1 MKAWCLQHFAAFSGA
16 VRRLCA
22 APLNSLLSLLVI
34 GIALTLPAGGW
45 VLLENLRALSHDAS
59 AQQISLF
66 LDTGADKAQ
75 ADEIG
80 RRLAARTPGAWHF
93 IAKEDA
99 LHRLESD
106 TEMKALLDSLP
117 GNPLPDAF
125 IVEPADASPAAL
137 EALAAEFR
145 QWPAVAHVQ
154 LDSAW
159 IQRLDALTRIGKRV
173 VFLLAG
179 IFAAALVAVTFN
191 TIRLQILAQGA
202 EIEVARLI
210 GATNAWV
217 RRPFYYFGALEG
229 LLGGGI
235 AALLVLTAIH
245 LLAQPVDE
253 LAALY
258 GGNFSLIPP
267 SGIEIGALALIGAML
282 GWLGAQL
289 SVSLYLYRLE

>member
-1 MKAWCLQHFAAFSGA
+1 MKTWLLQHYAAFSGA

-45 VLLENLRALSHDAS
+45 VLLENLRALSNDAH
-59 AQQISLF
+59 AQQISVF
-66 LDTGADKAQ
+66 LDAKAGQ
-75 ADEIG
+75 KEAEAI
-80 RRLAARTPGAWHF
+80 RQRLNARAPGPWHF
-93 IAKEDA
+93 VAREDA
-99 LHRLESD
+99 LKRLESD
-106 TEMKALLDSLP
+106 AEMKTLLDSLP

-125 IVEPADASPAAL
+125 IVEPLDASPAAL
-137 EALAAEFR
+137 ETLAGEIR
-145 QWPAVAHVQ
+145 QWPSVAHVQ

-159 IQRLDALTRIGKRV
+159 IQRLDALMRIGKRAV
-173 VFLLAG
+173 LLLAG

-229 LLGGGI
+229 MLGGLF
-235 AALLVLTAIH
+235 AALLVDIATR
-245 LLAQPVDE
+245 LLAQPVNE
-253 LAALY
+253 LAILY
-258 GGNFSLIPP
+258 GGNFSLAPLSSP
-267 SGIEIGALALIGAML
+267 EIGALALIGATL